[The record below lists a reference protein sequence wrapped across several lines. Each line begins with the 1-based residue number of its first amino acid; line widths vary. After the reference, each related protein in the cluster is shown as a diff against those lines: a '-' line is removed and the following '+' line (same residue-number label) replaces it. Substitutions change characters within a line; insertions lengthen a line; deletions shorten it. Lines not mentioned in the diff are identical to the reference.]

1 MEILNRMGHCVSYST
16 AEELETEL
24 TFEANKN
31 SKEIPFGMKT
41 TAEFNAGIAWDNF
54 NRFVETKSGKDTL
67 HDTDGIAYQI
77 RDVPMTN
84 LTAMHSEKSA
94 NCTDSLPLSQQPG
107 IRQKQQ
113 LSQKCQGQAIAID
126 GTSENKKSR
135 KRRRAYEPTGLNIEP
150 YHKKPKTV
158 GAKFLSLNHL

>member
-16 AEELETEL
+16 VEELETEL

-31 SKEIPFGMKT
+31 SKEIPFEMKT
-41 TAEFNAGIAWDNF
+41 TNEFNTGIAWDNF
-54 NRFVETKSGKDTL
+54 NRFVETKTGKDTL
-67 HDTDGIAYQI
+67 HDTVGIAYQI

-113 LSQKCQGQAIAID
+113 LSQKCQGVATID

-135 KRRRAYEPTGLNIEP
+135 KRRRINQQG
-150 YHKKPKTV
+150 
-158 GAKFLSLNHL
+158 